1 VTGWGQHLDYLAA
14 ASAALLSAD
23 RLRTRPMQDIQTA
36 LGCRDAVVSSL
47 RDLVGA
53 VSHAPP
59 IAVGTELTLAEV
71 TQQPGPGL
79 HHALSALPRAVP
91 FGTDLR
97 LATLDPALPVDERH
111 WRAAARATI
120 SLERYVD
127 ALGRLPD
134 AHAWA
139 ALRDLA
145 DLAAALPAL
154 DHGLSEAIRPWL
166 STGADLTP
174 AYAMLTHPAH
184 DLVRLA
190 AGEIRARVPAAE
202 HSPRRGP
209 TAPTAAVAGARGSG
223 SAGTADLARAT
234 AAFSDAVRA
243 RGGQLSVG
251 DLRAVTRVL
260 EVGGHTAA
268 QVLHRA
274 APVVAGAADAALAL
288 QEISPLAARL
298 RTAPA
303 RSMTTEHLGL
313 LRDSRDL
320 QTQLQTLAEQG
331 QQLPGGATTLDLRRL
346 AAPALGFA
354 QHLPM
359 LTQALEASI
368 GEALTHGLMLV
379 PSAADRTNPTRL
391 AWVTVTM
398 NPAGNDPPAVHDLAK
413 RLARAGQDLRPAL
426 QSAHGDIHRH
436 AAAPNAT
443 GQAATAARRHVGAA
457 RAELRV
463 ALGQLSDQPAVGSAP
478 LPSHPRLPTAT
489 STGVRR

>member
-1 VTGWGQHLDYLAA
+1 VTGWGQHLDDLAA
-14 ASAALLSAD
+14 ATAALLSAD
-23 RLRTRPMQDIQTA
+23 PIRTRPMQDIQTA
-36 LGCRDAVVSSL
+36 LACRDAVVSSL
-47 RDLVGA
+47 RTLVGA

-59 IAVGTELTLAEV
+59 IAAVTELTLAEV
-71 TQQPGPGL
+71 TQQPAPVL
-79 HHALSALPRAVP
+79 HTALSALPRTVP
-91 FGTDLR
+91 FGTDLQV
-97 LATLDPALPVDERH
+97 TNLDPALPIDERH

-120 SLERYVD
+120 GLERYVD

-174 AYAMLTHPAH
+174 AYATLTHPAH

-190 AGEIRARVPAAE
+190 AGEIRARVPVAE
-202 HSPRRGP
+202 HSPHRGQ

-223 SAGTADLARAT
+223 SGGSADLARAT
-234 AAFSDAVRA
+234 AAFCDAVRA

-268 QVLHRA
+268 QLLDRA

-288 QEISPLAARL
+288 QQISPLAGRL
-298 RTAPA
+298 RTAPT

-320 QTQLQTLAEQG
+320 QTQLQTLAEHEHRP
-331 QQLPGGATTLDLRRL
+331 PGGATTLDLRRL
-346 AAPALGFA
+346 AAAALGFA
-354 QHLPM
+354 QHLPV
-359 LTQALEASI
+359 LAQALEASI
-368 GEALTHGLMLV
+368 HEALAHGLMLV

-398 NPAGNDPPAVHDLAK
+398 NGAGNDPPAVHDLAEQ
-413 RLARAGQDLRPAL
+413 LARAGLTLLPVL
-426 QSAHGDIHRH
+426 QSAYGDIYQH
-436 AAAPNAT
+436 AAAPHAT
-443 GQAATAARRHVGAA
+443 GQAAAAARRYAGAA
-457 RAELRV
+457 RAELRA
-463 ALGQLSDQPAVGSAP
+463 ALGQLSDQPALGCAR
-478 LPSHPRLPTAT
+478 LPSHPRLPAAT
-489 STGVRR
+489 SPGVRR